1 MIATL
6 AKSRLRQRPAGP
18 LAELEAELQECR
30 SKLDAIGRSQA
41 VIEFELD
48 GTIITANDNFLGAL
62 GYTHEQIVGQ
72 HHRMFVDPNYARSTE
87 YRDFWAKLNSG
98 QFHCGEFA
106 RYRSDGTEIWIQ
118 AMYFP
123 VVDRDG
129 RATKVVKF
137 ASDITDAV
145 RLRNQTAEVGEAVS
159 QSIAEIVE
167 TVGEIST
174 HVSDT
179 ASLASVTS
187 NEVMTTEGAVTKL
200 EERSHAIEAVL
211 DLIRNLAGQ
220 TNLLALNATIE
231 SARAGEAG
239 KGFAVVA
246 NEVKELAKQT
256 SSATNQI
263 DESIAEVRTLIQE
276 CVAAT
281 ARVTG
286 GVSKVSE
293 SMTSIAGA
301 VEEQSATM
309 KSLRATADRLRS

>member
-1 MIATL
+1 MLAAIA
-6 AKSRLRQRPAGP
+6 KPRLRQRPAGP
-18 LAELEAELQECR
+18 IAELEAELQECQ

-48 GTIITANDNFLGAL
+48 GTIITANDNFLSGL
-62 GYTHEQIVGQ
+62 GYTHDQVAGH
-72 HHRMFVDPNYARSTE
+72 HHRMFVDPDYGRSAE
-87 YRDFWAKLNSG
+87 YQDFWAKLNAG
-98 QFHCGEFA
+98 QYHSGEFC
-106 RYRSDGTEIWIQ
+106 RYRSDGSEIWIQ

-123 VVDRDG
+123 VVDQEG
-129 RATKVVKF
+129 RPVKVVKF
-137 ASDITDAV
+137 ASDITAAV
-145 RLRNQTAEVGEAVS
+145 RLREETAQVGEAVS
-159 QSIAEIVE
+159 KSIAEIVE
-167 TVGEIST
+167 TVTEISN
-174 HVSDT
+174 HVSQT
-179 ASLASVTS
+179 ASLASTTS
-187 NEVMTTEGAVTKL
+187 NEVTTTESAVTKL

-256 SSATNQI
+256 ASATDQI
-263 DESIAEVRTLIQE
+263 NESIAEVRDLIQE

-286 GVSKVSE
+286 GVGKVSE

-309 KSLRATADRLRS
+309 QSLSATAQRLRR